1 MIRRRYYLDRE
12 SLQYE
17 RVRFSVGQKF
27 GRGLK
32 FILISLPAAAFW
44 IIIFILFTGSPKEKL
59 LQSDI
64 DNLKLGYSLLTIDFD
79 NATGILDD
87 IAASEDNAYRP
98 VLDMPLLTES
108 FRESGFGGTRK
119 YDEMAGYHNSSLMIN
134 TAEKLDRLV
143 RRTYVQSKS
152 FEELIPEASSW
163 KKRVD
168 HLPYIK
174 PVRVNISLGEGV
186 HFRDNHPV
194 LGVSR
199 WHHGQDFY
207 APPGTKVYATGNGV
221 VIKSSWNPY
230 GFGNMIE
237 IDHGF
242 GFTSIYGHL
251 SKFNIKEGDIV
262 RRGQLIGFSG
272 STGIS
277 SGPHLHYEIHY
288 NGLVQNPLYFFD
300 DDLSL
305 EEFYEMISMVA
316 EGDSLYQDGESDE
329 QADFTEIADPVSLS
343 STLGLANTI
352 KIKKDTQ

>member
-1 MIRRRYYLDRE
+1 MVRRRYYLDRE

-17 RVRFSVGQKF
+17 RVRFSVRQKF
-27 GRGLK
+27 SRSLK
-32 FILISLPAAAFW
+32 FILISVPVALFW
-44 IIIFILFTGSPKEKL
+44 IVIFILLTGSPKEKL
-59 LQSDI
+59 LQSEI
-64 DNLKLGYSLLTIDFD
+64 EKMKLNYSLLAIDFE
-79 NATGILDD
+79 NATSILDD
-87 IAASEDNAYRP
+87 IAASEDNIYRP

-108 FRESGFGGTRK
+108 FRESGFGGTSK
-119 YDEMAGYHNSSLMIN
+119 YDEMAGYNNSGLMIS
-134 TAEKLDRLV
+134 TASMLDRLV

-152 FEELIPEASSW
+152 FEEIIPEASDW

-186 HFRDNHPV
+186 HFRESHPV
-194 LGVSR
+194 LGVPR

-221 VIKSSWNPY
+221 VTKSSWNPY

-251 SKFNIKEGDIV
+251 SGFNIEECDLVK
-262 RRGQLIGFSG
+262 RGQLIGFSG

-288 NGLVQNPLYFFD
+288 NGSVQNPLYFFD
-300 DDLSL
+300 DDLTL
-305 EEFYEMISMVA
+305 DEFSEMLSMVA
-316 EGDSLYQDGESDE
+316 EGDSLYQDGE
-329 QADFTEIADPVSLS
+329 LH
-343 STLGLANTI
+343 
-352 KIKKDTQ
+352 K